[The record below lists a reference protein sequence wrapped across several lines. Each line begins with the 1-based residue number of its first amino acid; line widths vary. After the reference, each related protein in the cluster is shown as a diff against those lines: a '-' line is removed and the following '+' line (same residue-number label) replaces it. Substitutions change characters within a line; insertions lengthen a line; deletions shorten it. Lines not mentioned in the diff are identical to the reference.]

1 MNSGLRVTQNTEF
14 VEHTDNLDMDSNGMR
29 QVKDEKLPKNF
40 GLEYNNALYQY
51 LECGDCST

>member
-14 VEHTDNLDMDSNGMR
+14 VKHTNDLDMDSNGMR
-29 QVKDEKLPKNF
+29 QVKEEKLPKNF
-40 GLEYNNALYQY
+40 DLEYNGALCQY